1 VRYWDTWEVMD
12 LEISDWRVSMLQ
24 LFMMVLRIYIGSIM
38 QISEKI
44 SRVNVAFFQGCLDK
58 LM

>member
-1 VRYWDTWEVMD
+1 MYWETCEVMD
-12 LEISDWRVSMLQ
+12 LEISDRSVRMLQ
-24 LFMMVLRIYIGSIM
+24 LFIMVLSTYMGSMM

-44 SRVNVAFFQGCLDK
+44 SRVNVAFFQGCLDN

>member
-1 VRYWDTWEVMD
+1 MD
-12 LEISDWRVSMLQ
+12 LEISDRSVRMLQ
-24 LFMMVLRIYIGSIM
+24 LFIMVLSTYMGSMM

-44 SRVNVAFFQGCLDK
+44 SRVNVAFFQGCLDN